1 MKYMR
6 PQINL
11 SNYALMLEN
20 RAYQSDNIEPIN
32 EANHPAYPLKADP
45 DQQSEAGLA
54 NIKSGEK
61 GGAYVNQWNQLVD
74 DILAPQPAG
83 DEKTR
88 DYMIMIFHDDNK
100 TPMTYLQYSV
110 KDGKYVKGSVKLN
123 PNWRQSS
130 YYYEQAA
137 TDDTKLSSEVIE
149 KLVAKAKY
157 ASNLTN
163 ADENAL
169 ADVISAIV
177 YHTSSN
183 SLSYEIRQKI
193 FDLVFPGSVKT
204 STYSAFVDNGTM
216 VGYVYSG
223 QDLCKALLT
232 GSSNLPSE
240 GDEATAT
247 IKSIISQNP
256 KFGYVSVADDQKIGQ
271 LAQAIF
277 DHLDDTYVS
286 GDEEVICGYAIM
298 ALDRPSLQKLITK
311 WDKVHKTNA
320 GGKGLVQFAVD
331 EIDSD
336 DTGILLTKYTEGMLG
351 IPNATAKALLTP

>member
-11 SNYALMLEN
+11 ANYALMLEN
-20 RAYQSDNIEPIN
+20 RAYQADHIEPIN
-32 EANHPAYPLKADP
+32 EADHHPAYPLKVDP

-74 DILAPQPAG
+74 DILAPQGAN
-83 DEKTR
+83 DDKTK
-88 DYMIMIFHDDNK
+88 DYSLMIFHDDMK
-100 TPMTYLQYSV
+100 TPMTFLQYSY

-123 PNWRQSS
+123 PAWRQYA

-169 ADVISAIV
+169 GDVISAIV

-193 FDLVFPGSVKT
+193 FDLVFPGSVKEAT
-204 STYSAFVDNGTM
+204 YGAFMDQEAVGAESTGEC
-216 VGYVYSG
+216 
-223 QDLCKALLT
+223 LCKALLT

-247 IKSIISQNP
+247 IKSIIGQNP

-277 DHLDDTYVS
+277 DHLDDTWV
-286 GDEEVICGYAIM
+286 GHDEEEICGYAIM
-298 ALDRPSLQKLITK
+298 ALDRPSLQKLISK

-320 GGKGLVQFAVD
+320 GGKGLIQFAVD
-331 EIDSD
+331 EFDAED
-336 DTGILLTKYTEGMLG
+336 AGILLTKYTEGMLG
-351 IPNATAKALLTP
+351 LPNATAKALLTP

>member
-1 MKYMR
+1 MR

-11 SNYALMLEN
+11 ANYALMLEN

-74 DILAPQPAG
+74 DILLPQGAN

-88 DYMIMIFHDDNK
+88 DYTIMIFHDDNK

-123 PNWRQSS
+123 PNWRQNA

-157 ASNLTN
+157 ASNLVN
-163 ADENAL
+163 VDENAL

-193 FDLVFPGSVKT
+193 FDLVFPGSVKAASFNGFT
-204 STYSAFVDNGTM
+204 DNSKPTGA
-216 VGYVYSG
+216 VYTGSH
-223 QDLCKALLT
+223 LCKALLT
-232 GSSNLPSE
+232 GVTNLPSE
-240 GDEATAT
+240 DDEATAT
-247 IKSIISQNP
+247 IKSIIGQNP

-286 GDEEVICGYAIM
+286 GDEEEICGYAIM
-298 ALDRPSLQKLITK
+298 ALDRPSLQKLIAK

-320 GGKGLVQFAVD
+320 GNKGLIEFAIN
-331 EIDSD
+331 EIDSPD
-336 DTGILLTKYTEGMLG
+336 AGILLTKYTEGMLG
-351 IPNATAKALLTP
+351 LPNETAKALLTP